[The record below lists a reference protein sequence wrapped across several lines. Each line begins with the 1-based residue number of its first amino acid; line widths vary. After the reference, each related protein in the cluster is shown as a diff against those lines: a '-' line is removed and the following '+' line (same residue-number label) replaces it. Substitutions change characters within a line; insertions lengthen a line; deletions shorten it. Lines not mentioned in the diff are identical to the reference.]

1 MPAAETSASFLVAS
15 ASAAGTYLLAE
26 AGQAPVVS
34 WSWLMPV
41 ISAGISL
48 FTTIVVLKV
57 KTDHLETTAD
67 RFRQEMREDLREIT
81 GLIRDTSERVA
92 RLEGPR

>member
-1 MPAAETSASFLVAS
+1 MPAAETSASLLVAS
-15 ASAAGTYLLAE
+15 ASAVGTYALTQ